1 MVSINKTTLVA
12 FIAIVF
18 AAKTGTAQPIDLSIL
33 EGINPRHP
41 NSQYWIQTSSSA
53 YWIPATACL
62 GTLAIGLFKNDK
74 YSRVKAL
81 ELFASVGGSILITEV
96 IKPIVNRTRPADAY
110 PALIF
115 TNSPTHGPSFPSGHA
130 TLAFSTASMI
140 TLQYMK
146 WYVAIP
152 AYLWAGTVA
161 YSRMYLGKHYPSDV
175 LAGAVIGAASG
186 YVTRWLTKK
195 LFIYGQ
201 GH

>member
-1 MVSINKTTLVA
+1 MASFNKTTLVA
-12 FIAIVF
+12 FIAVVF
-18 AAKTGTAQPIDLSIL
+18 AANTGTAQSIDLSIL
-33 EGINPRHP
+33 EAINPRHP

-53 YWIPATACL
+53 YWIPAAACF
-62 GTLAIGLFKNDK
+62 GTLAFGLLKNDK
-74 YSRVKAL
+74 HSRVKAF
-81 ELFASVGGSILITEV
+81 ELFVAVSGGILITEV

-115 TNSPTHGPSFPSGHA
+115 TNSPTHGPSFPSGHT

-146 WYVAIP
+146 WYVVIP

-175 LAGAVIGAASG
+175 LAGSAIGIASS

-195 LFIYGQ
+195 IFKYE
-201 GH
+201 